1 MSETTNT
8 INQFR
13 YELSDYDRGRLS
25 AAAAGIDAGYGAVG
39 GPGVDRYAFY
49 RRHGHSIKDSLA
61 YALAWAKNA
70 VEQYERRLGHDTGA
84 QGWREV

>member
-1 MSETTNT
+1 METTTNY
-8 INQFR
+8 R
-13 YELSDYDRGRLS
+13 HELTDFDRDRLS
-25 AAAAGIDAGYGAVG
+25 AAAAGTDAGYGAVG

-70 VEQYERRLGHDTGA
+70 VEQYERRLAHDTGA
-84 QGWREV
+84 EGWRKIRE